1 MKLGMTC
8 AEVSC
13 FEFSLLSLLLTIFS
27 SFWLVLS
34 QYFAYEICGTYKI
47 KKLHCE
53 ITVTLQ
59 NKFWSALWASV
70 T

>member
-13 FEFSLLSLLLTIFS
+13 FEFSLVFAFNDLLVFLACTFS
-27 SFWLVLS
+27 
-34 QYFAYEICGTYKI
+34 YKICGTYKI

-53 ITVTLQ
+53 ITVTLK